1 VVQSL
6 PSRNSSFSHSIK
18 AILFD
23 LSGTLVDDLQAVY
36 RGFVDLC
43 KKNGQ
48 RIPKLDQFRKDYRLP
63 YRDFIKEKKFTD
75 IEAAVDYWKR
85 QYLNHGDTIKLF
97 DDVKPALENLKQ
109 KTSIKLGI
117 VSQTP
122 KELVVQHL
130 KKFGIRDFFSED
142 GVVFDDK
149 KPEPDGLKEALKKLN
164 INHPNT
170 VIYIG
175 DMKEDCQAARAAGI
189 NPWAIYR
196 ERGSFH
202 VLDTLKKGYPT
213 RILKTLTELDA
224 FVF

>member
-1 VVQSL
+1 MQSL
-6 PSRNSSFSHSIK
+6 PTSYSSFPNPIK

-36 RGFVDLC
+36 EGFVDLC
-43 KKNGQ
+43 KKNGK
-48 RIPKLDQFRKDYRLP
+48 RKPELDQFRKDYRLP
-63 YRDFIKEKKFTD
+63 YREFLKEKKFTH

-85 QYLNHGDTIKLF
+85 QYLNHGDTIRLF

-109 KTSIKLGI
+109 ATSIKLGI

-122 KELVVQHL
+122 KELVVNHL
-130 KKFGIRDFFSED
+130 RKFGIRDFFSEN

-164 INHPNT
+164 ISHPNK

-175 DMKEDCQAARAAGI
+175 DMREDCQAARAAGI

-202 VLDTLKKGYPT
+202 DLETLKKSCPV
-213 RILKTLTELDA
+213 RILRSLAEVKGL
-224 FVF
+224 VS